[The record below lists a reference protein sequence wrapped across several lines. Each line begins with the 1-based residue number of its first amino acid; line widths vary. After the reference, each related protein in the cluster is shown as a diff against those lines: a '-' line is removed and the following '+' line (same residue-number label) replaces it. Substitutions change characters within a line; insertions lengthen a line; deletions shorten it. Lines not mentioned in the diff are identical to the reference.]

1 VPELAVERTGTARGD
16 AQAALGW
23 LLRWL
28 RGLIG
33 GRRRPA
39 ATSHSAAE
47 PGPADAWA
55 AYQRLLAWAERQ
67 GLGRR
72 PAESTGQLQA
82 RLVEHAPEN
91 ADGVSLVT
99 STYEWERYGEV
110 QPPDD
115 RLQRVRAA
123 LAALV
128 GR

>member
-1 VPELAVERTGTARGD
+1 M
-16 AQAALGW
+16 
-23 LLRWL
+23 RWL

-33 GRRRPA
+33 GRRRAA
-39 ATSHSAAE
+39 ATSQAVAE

-72 PAESTGQLQA
+72 PAESTGQLRA
-82 RLVEHAPEN
+82 RLAQHAPEN
-91 ADGVSLVT
+91 ADGLSLVT
-99 STYEWERYGEV
+99 STYEWERYGNV
-110 QPPDD
+110 HPPGD